1 MVRHFYIMEYL
12 TGKKS
17 NLMNYA
23 EVQKSLGRTV
33 AFPVNVLIKN
43 NNGKQVTVIDSRPLQ
58 D

>member
-43 NNGKQVTVIDSRPLQ
+43 SNGVQVTVVDNKPV
-58 D
+58 DY

>member
-1 MVRHFYIMEYL
+1 MTRHYYIVEYL
-12 TGKKS
+12 TGRKS
-17 NLMNYA
+17 KLMNYA

-43 NNGKQVTVIDSRPLQ
+43 SNETKVTVIDNNPFK

>member
-12 TGKKS
+12 TRKKS

-43 NNGKQVTVIDSRPLQ
+43 NNGKQVTVIDNRPLQ

>member
-1 MVRHFYIMEYL
+1 MVRHFYIVEYL
-12 TGKKS
+12 TGKKTG
-17 NLMNYA
+17 LMNYA

-43 NNGKQVTVIDSRPLQ
+43 NNGKQVTVIDNRPLQ

>member
-43 NNGKQVTVIDSRPLQ
+43 NNGKQVTVIDNRPLK

>member
-17 NLMNYA
+17 KLMNYA
-23 EVQKSLGRTV
+23 EVQKALGRTV

>member
-1 MVRHFYIMEYL
+1 
-12 TGKKS
+12 
-17 NLMNYA
+17 MNYA

-43 NNGKQVTVIDSRPLQ
+43 NNGKQVTVIDNRPLQ